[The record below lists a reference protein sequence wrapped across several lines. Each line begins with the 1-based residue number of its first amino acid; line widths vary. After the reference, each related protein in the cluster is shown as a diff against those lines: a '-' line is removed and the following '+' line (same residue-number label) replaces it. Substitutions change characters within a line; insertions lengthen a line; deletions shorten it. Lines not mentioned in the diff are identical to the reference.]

1 MYGIIN
7 KKLKMK
13 AKLFMTMAA
22 ATMILAGCSNDENE
36 PVDNWNGEIR
46 LTSGVT
52 VQTRANSADVPD
64 KQIADG
70 QVVYTWADKAG
81 DSEGY
86 IKAWTLTAQGDGTF
100 TGSTR
105 HYPTDGKNLDFYA
118 MHVNSSFTEDTDI
131 LPESAITHAVEVNQ
145 SDNLGTAYL
154 NSDLLYGLKKGVAR
168 SKDAVNLTFY
178 HLLSKVEVALKSG
191 AGNPVL
197 SDATVTIEN
206 TRLKAAF
213 TPNKDADIN
222 NTDLSTAQAA
232 RAKLV
237 SCPTSENDP
246 ASIKIATKITSD
258 DFSTGTVYAAAIIVP
273 QTVAEGA
280 KFIKV
285 VLKDGGTFYYTI
297 PDTDGFTFESG
308 KKYQYKITVNQS
320 GLTVKSEIS
329 DWKPV
334 SAIEG
339 NAVMD

>member
-36 PVDNWNGEIR
+36 PVDNWNGEIH

-206 TRLKAAF
+206 IRLKAAF
-213 TPNKDADIN
+213 TPKKDADIN
-222 NTDLSTAQAA
+222 NTDLSTAQTA
-232 RAKLV
+232 RAGLV
-237 SCPTSENDP
+237 TCPTSENAP
-246 ASIKIATKITSD
+246 ASIKIATKTTSD

-273 QTVAEGA
+273 QTVAQNTQ
-280 KFIKV
+280 FIKV
-285 VLKDGGTFYYTI
+285 VLKDGGTFYYSI
-297 PDTDGFTFESG
+297 PDADGFTFESG

-320 GLTVKSEIS
+320 DLTVKSNIS
-329 DWKPV
+329 GWTPITV
-334 SAIEG
+334 IEG
-339 NAVMD
+339 DAVMD